1 MEQPKR
7 ETSLTPEE
15 QKLKESLMRKKL
27 PSDEIKR
34 GSGRVPADFWKM
46 PKPKLTNGSLLEAL
60 LRDRDEAR

>member
-1 MEQPKR
+1 M
-7 ETSLTPEE
+7 
-15 QKLKESLMRKKL
+15 QKKS

-34 GSGRVPADFWKM
+34 GSGRVPDDFWKM